1 MKQEKKNE
9 KKKEKQRT
17 EHPKAV
23 GNFYKPLQ
31 IYIWNIRRRRKKTEQ
46 KKLFKVIMTK
56 NIPKLMIENITDPES
71 SENTKKTKYQKCLH
85 LGIYL
90 SCVKPKKRNY

>member
-1 MKQEKKNE
+1 
-9 KKKEKQRT
+9 
-17 EHPKAV
+17 
-23 GNFYKPLQ
+23 
-31 IYIWNIRRRRKKTEQ
+31 
-46 KKLFKVIMTK
+46 MTK

-90 SCVKPKKRNY
+90 SCVKPKKRNYWKKPEVEEGWKLPIQEQKSELEQFPSEAVQVRNSVVKYLKC

>member
-1 MKQEKKNE
+1 M
-9 KKKEKQRT
+9 
-17 EHPKAV
+17 
-23 GNFYKPLQ
+23 
-31 IYIWNIRRRRKKTEQ
+31 RRKKTEQ

-71 SENTKKTKYQKCLH
+71 SENTKKTKYQKYLH

-90 SCVKPKKRNY
+90 SCVKPKKRKY